1 MRALV
6 LLVIAACGDNLE
18 PDPNVARSGNRLKLV
33 HYDYGD
39 GTRETETRWFHDAAR
54 DERCTPRSWSDGV
67 TLCTPAFTDTVFPTS
82 ACARALGRVPA
93 GDAVPPYFVRHYW
106 LADSWVPSRIFL
118 PGERA
123 DVPAQAWEL
132 RDGACLGPYD
142 TAGSDYYELGREIER
157 AGLVRIT
164 HPEVAATS
172 RLALA
177 VVASA
182 DGLYVPTGLYD
193 RDLEAPCVPAA
204 APGADATV
212 CVPDGVATADYFHD
226 AQCAEP
232 ELALAF
238 GERLPAVIRH
248 HDERSRCTSY
258 HAVGAEVSAPP
269 LYHRNGPSCVE
280 IAAPTNT
287 RYYLAGAPRELAGL
301 DRVRDPTMRRLQPI
315 ELLHGDLRIADALL
329 HDAALATEC
338 QRDELDGAVRCV
350 PRTATPVIELFA
362 DDSCQAVVPLAEV
375 HLGACA
381 EPAAFAVASGRV
393 LRAIGAVRVAP
404 LYHLSTG
411 DRCLPYAI
419 PEGIAFHE
427 VGPALPAETFATATI
442 VVDP

>member
-1 MRALV
+1 MRVLV

-18 PDPNVARSGNRLKLV
+18 PDPNVARSGNRLKLIR
-33 HYDYGD
+33 YDYGD

-106 LADSWVPSRIFL
+106 LAGSWVPSRIFL

-193 RDLEAPCVPAA
+193 RDLEVPCVPDAT
-204 APGADATV
+204 PGAGATV

-258 HAVGAEVSAPP
+258 HAVGAEVAAPP

-301 DRVRDPTMRRLQPI
+301 DRVRDPAMRRLQPI

-362 DDSCQAVVPLAEV
+362 DDACQAIVPLAEV
-375 HLGACA
+375 HLGTCS
-381 EPAAFAVASGRV
+381 EPATFAVAPGRV
-393 LRAIGAVRVAP
+393 LRAIGAVHVAP

-419 PEGIAFHE
+419 PEGIAFHA